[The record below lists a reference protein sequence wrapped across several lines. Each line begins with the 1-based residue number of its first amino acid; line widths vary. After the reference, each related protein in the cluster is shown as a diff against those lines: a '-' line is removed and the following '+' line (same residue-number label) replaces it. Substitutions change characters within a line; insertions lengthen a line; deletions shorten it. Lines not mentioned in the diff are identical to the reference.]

1 MSDTELLFYYL
12 IAINA
17 IAFVVYGIDKYKAR
31 KGLWRIPE
39 SSLLMLAAVGGSMGA
54 WSGMKYFR
62 HKTKHLKFTLGVPAI
77 MLCQMALFVYIYTK

>member
-1 MSDTELLFYYL
+1 MESLWLYL
-12 IAINA
+12 AVVNVV
-17 IAFVVYGIDKYKAR
+17 AFALYGIDKYKAR

-54 WSGMKYFR
+54 WSGMKYFP